1 MIDFLRQLFDIATF
15 PGRSFDEVR
24 RIAKFCAVGVSG
36 IIVNMIALAAL
47 KEWFGFPLL
56 GASFVAIELSCIS
69 NFLLNDHWTFKGIN
83 AERPWLYRML
93 SFNGVS
99 IGGMII
105 NLMVIGILTSF
116 GIYYIFANIIG
127 ILLGFGWNFIM
138 NRKITWK
145 MG

>member
-1 MIDFLRQLFDIATF
+1 
-15 PGRSFDEVR
+15 
-24 RIAKFCAVGVSG
+24 
-36 IIVNMIALAAL
+36 MIALAAL

-105 NLMVIGILTSF
+105 NLMVLGILTSF
-116 GIYYIFANIIG
+116 GIYYIFAIFSTRLKRSNDLEDIKLDSY
-127 ILLGFGWNFIM
+127 ILDSIY
-138 NRKITWK
+138 KDS
-145 MG
+145 